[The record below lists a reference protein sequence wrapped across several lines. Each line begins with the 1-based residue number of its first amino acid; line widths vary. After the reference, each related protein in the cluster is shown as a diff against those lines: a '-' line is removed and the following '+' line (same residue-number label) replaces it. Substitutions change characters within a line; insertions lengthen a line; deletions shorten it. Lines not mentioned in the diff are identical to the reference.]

1 MATKPK
7 TEITE
12 SDLKKLGFK
21 KIKVPTT
28 ASYPDPPYHY
38 YTYEPFKN
46 SVICL
51 ITNDSEQAHKKG
63 WVVSFFE
70 EPRFTIKDVPNL
82 KRLIDNLEDIKSIV
96 KPKKTK

>member
-12 SDLKKLGFK
+12 SDLKKLKFK
-21 KIKVPTT
+21 KIKVPAS

-38 YTYEPFKN
+38 YVYEPFRN

-51 ITNDSEQAHKKG
+51 ITNDSDVAHQKG

-70 EPRFTIKDVPNL
+70 EPQFNVKDVSTL
-82 KRLIDNLEDIKSIV
+82 KELIQNLEAIKALV
-96 KPKKTK
+96 KKKTK

>member
-12 SDLKKLGFK
+12 SDLRKLGFK
-21 KIKVPTT
+21 KIKVPAS

-51 ITNDSEQAHKKG
+51 ITNDSDMAHKKG

-70 EPRFTIKDVPNL
+70 EPRFNVKDVSTL
-82 KRLIDNLEDIKSIV
+82 KELIQNLEGIKALV
-96 KPKKTK
+96 KSKKIK